1 MGRTSSILFF
11 AKNIRIYLFFSG
23 VRFKKIGNLAHVKHL
38 KYSASVYNLNCQIS
52 WRFAIKCIHEPLFPH
67 EQKLQKSSFRRGR
80 LFFVTS
86 TTVTTTI
93 TTSTLCFT
101 KPSCASQPPFDPPG
115 AGAPAGAAAGASPM
129 GSKMCAT
136 GCGCARNTAV
146 MCPTGCI
153 IDGAGSAPGPGN
165 NRCPPGCVSPG
176 PGMVP
181 AGGLIQAI
189 PDPCDRCTVTDSMA
203 DMMVATCPGR
213 KKKRAILESA
223 LLADHTQIS
232 PSPAISQSDFER

>member
-1 MGRTSSILFF
+1 M
-11 AKNIRIYLFFSG
+11 
-23 VRFKKIGNLAHVKHL
+23 
-38 KYSASVYNLNCQIS
+38 
-52 WRFAIKCIHEPLFPH
+52 
-67 EQKLQKSSFRRGR
+67 
-80 LFFVTS
+80 TS

-93 TTSTLCFT
+93 ETSTLCFT

-153 IDGAGSAPGPGN
+153 IPGAGIALPGAGGPPP
-165 NRCPPGCVSPG
+165 CPPGCVTGPP
-176 PGMVP
+176 PGMG
-181 AGGLIQAI
+181 AGLLQAI
-189 PDPCDRCTVTDSMA
+189 PDPCDRCTVTDSMV

-213 KKKRAILESA
+213 KKRRAILESA